1 MPQDNHGRDH
11 FERAYRYLR
20 ERLDAGAYRAG
31 ERINILAL
39 REELKLSQT
48 PIREALSRL
57 VGQNLIRDRRGEGYY
72 VASLE
77 PRSAAQLYALY
88 RLYLDAGLK
97 EIRCHAE
104 KLGRT
109 LLSGQTDDDPASR
122 AARLFDNL
130 LRMARNRPLSDAARQ
145 IDMRLRPL
153 RRHEAAVFADVEEEW
168 ATLERLARAGD
179 RASLRPAIRIF
190 HQRRER
196 SAARLVSFLTGNGI
210 YEI

>member
-11 FERAYRYLR
+11 FERAYGYVR
-20 ERLDAGAYRAG
+20 ERLDAGVYKAG

-39 REELKLSQT
+39 RDELKLSQT

-57 VGQNLIRDRRGEGYY
+57 VGQNVIRDRRGEGYY
-72 VASLE
+72 VAAVE

-88 RLYLDAGLK
+88 RLHLDAGLK

-109 LLSGQTDDDPASR
+109 LLSGQADDDPASR

-130 LRMARNRPLSDAARQ
+130 LRITRNRPLSEAARQ

-153 RRHEAAVFADVEEEW
+153 RRHEAALFADLEEEC

-196 SAARLVSFLTGNGI
+196 SAAQLVSLVTGNGAH
-210 YEI
+210 EI